1 MGEWSNFA
9 DSGEKIWNYRKQLTT
24 IDSMQNVEYTNPIQ
38 LKLSVALSSF
48 NFVFFLVINLA
59 KVSQTT
65 KQISE
70 EIFEPPK
77 KL

>member
-1 MGEWSNFA
+1 MAYAPLRVMGRNTHFTSEWHKILFA
-9 DSGEKIWNYRKQLTT
+9 LI
-24 IDSMQNVEYTNPIQ
+24 
-38 LKLSVALSSF
+38 
-48 NFVFFLVINLA
+48 FVFFLVINLA

>member
-1 MGEWSNFA
+1 MLPLEWWAEIHNVTSEWHQILFA
-9 DSGEKIWNYRKQLTT
+9 LI
-24 IDSMQNVEYTNPIQ
+24 
-38 LKLSVALSSF
+38 
-48 NFVFFLVINLA
+48 FVFFLVINLA